1 MGSDALLTIG
11 ADDSA
16 LNAAMARMQ
25 ESVQHGFES
34 VKTSFEGVSAVFEKL
49 NVAFVAIGTV
59 LAGGKAFKEAVEG
72 TVEMTKEA
80 NALSRTLGITV
91 NEASILNV
99 ALGDIYQNSDTLV
112 MATQKLTKQ
121 LKDNEGAFTALG
133 VSTRDQQHHFR
144 NSLDIMIE
152 TNQALLKF
160 REGTDRNIE
169 GQKIYGKAWAEVQ
182 PLLKLTTELM
192 EESRTKAESLGLV
205 IGKEN
210 VEATARYRAAMNDVG
225 DVFDGVSKVIGET
238 VMPSLTE
245 MANWFS
251 GAGPQVVEGMRAA
264 MQGFS
269 AVMGVVKDVAVVLW
283 DSLVDMA
290 SAIYTALM
298 QTFGES
304 GEPLTGMQFFKNV
317 IKVVE
322 IAFIG
327 LGIGIQEVCQVISL
341 AVEGSVLW
349 VQRLA
354 DAANKLIH
362 LDFSGA
368 ATAWNAWGDK
378 IEEVVRKRL
387 QSMQAIAQRGGK
399 TINDTIFQSLGDK
412 PPTSGTN
419 GSGGGGANGSSG
431 GGNSSMMQEWESR
444 LSTLKSNY
452 QRENDLRE
460 FSKQQELAYWQSIL
474 STLNKGSKDYQAV
487 LKKVADTEL
496 EIMKKSA
503 TERRGLSEQG
513 IANAERI
520 AQDELKLAQQ
530 GAEQDLAMDQISKS
544 QFLEKQQAFEDRRYE
559 IQQAA
564 MEARK
569 ALLEGDPNHDPVAL
583 QKILDEMDGAYRA
596 HELNL
601 NKITNQMTLNTREQW
616 SSMLQPITNAIST
629 SVQGIILGTTT
640 VRKALSNIWTAILG
654 EFVSMLTKK
663 VANWLASEMT
673 ITGISKAWS
682 AIRQALGFEEAAVT
696 VATKTTEATGVV
708 TANAA
713 EAASGAAASQAS
725 IPYVGPVLA
734 AAAFAGTMGLV
745 MGAMKL
751 FSASEG
757 FNIPAGVNPMTQL
770 HQEEMVLPANIAN
783 PLRESLAAGGSIGGG
798 MNVTIHAVD
807 AHSVE
812 RLFRN
817 NGAALARELRRQALN
832 FAPTKS

>member
-144 NSLDIMIE
+144 SSLDIMIE

-169 GQKIYGKAWAEVQ
+169 GQKIYGKAWSEVQ

-210 VEATARYRAAMNDVG
+210 VEATAKYRAAMNDVG

-327 LGIGIQEVCQVISL
+327 LGIGIQEACQVIAL

-349 VQRLA
+349 AQRLA
-354 DAANKLIH
+354 DVANKLIH

-412 PPTSGTN
+412 PPTSGAN

-696 VATKTTEATGVV
+696 VATKTGEAAAVV
-708 TANAA
+708 PANAA

-725 IPYVGPVLA
+725 IPYVGPALA
-734 AAAFAGTMGLV
+734 AAAFAGTMALV
-745 MGAMKL
+745 MGAMKI

-757 FNIPAGVNPMTQL
+757 FNIPSGVNPMTQL
-770 HQEEMVLPANIAN
+770 HQEEMVLPSDIAN
-783 PLRESLAAGGSIGGG
+783 PLRQSLAMGSGMPMGGG
-798 MNVTIHAVD
+798 APVTIQAMDSKDVIR
-807 AHSVE
+807 V
-812 RLFRN
+812 LKKN
-817 NGAALARELRRQALN
+817 NALQRSLKDMSRR
-832 FAPTKS
+832 FVG